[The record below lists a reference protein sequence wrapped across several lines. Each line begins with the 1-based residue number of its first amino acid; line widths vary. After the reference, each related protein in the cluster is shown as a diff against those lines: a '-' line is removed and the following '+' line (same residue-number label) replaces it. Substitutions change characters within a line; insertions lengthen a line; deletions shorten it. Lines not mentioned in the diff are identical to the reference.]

1 MKIST
6 WRQHAKALGKALAR
20 LLEARINT
28 VLGALVMGIVLGL
41 PATGYVLLDNFSSLA
56 GMVSAKPEIS
66 LFLKAETP
74 RPRALELEKLLRQD
88 GALAAVRFVPKEE
101 ALARLRQSQGLA
113 EVVDSLPSNPLPD
126 AFIVLP
132 GNESPLALEA
142 LRGRLAKLEAV
153 EQVQLDSAWVK
164 RLHALGEAGRMA
176 LLLLSGLLAVA
187 VLAVTF
193 NTIRLQILTQRE
205 EIEISQLIGADDRY
219 IRRPFYYFG
228 LLQGLLGGLVAWAL
242 VAGATWALRPP
253 LGQLAAAYNLD
264 LALRG
269 PTPAQTLLLL
279 TSAAALGWLGTWL
292 SVRRFLR

>member
-6 WRQHAKALGKALAR
+6 GRQHGVALSKAASR
-20 LLEARINT
+20 LVAARINT
-28 VLGALVMGIVLGL
+28 ILGALVMGIVLGL
-41 PATGYVLLDNFSSLA
+41 PAVAYMLLDNFSSLA

-66 LFLKAETP
+66 LFLKADYP
-74 RPRALELEKLLRQD
+74 RPQALALEKQLRQD
-88 GALAAVRFVPKEE
+88 TALAAVRFVPKEE

-132 GNESPLALEA
+132 ANESSFALEA
-142 LRGRLAKLEAV
+142 LRGRLAKLEGV

-193 NTIRLQILTQRE
+193 NTIRLQILTLRE
-205 EIEISQLIGADDRY
+205 EIEISQLLGADDTY

-228 LLQGLLGGLVAWAL
+228 LLQGLLGGLVAWGL
-242 VAGATWALRPP
+242 VSLTSITLRPA

-269 PTPAQTLLLL
+269 PSVQQSLSLLLI
-279 TSAAALGWLGTWL
+279 AATLGWLGTWL
-292 SVRRFLR
+292 SVRQFLR